1 MNKKSFFSTHTITV
15 GSIIS
20 FTWRDLLFNF
30 LHQFAQEITGGKGV
44 DVAVEAL
51 GKPQT
56 FAQCTQSVKDGGK
69 AVMIGLAQAGSVGEM
84 DINRLVRR
92 KVRTLIYVGLLLLL
106 TYYLYSLI
114 TTSSIQFEFKLII
127 CALMLVLSVIY
138 YSHT

>member
-1 MNKKSFFSTHTITV
+1 M
-15 GSIIS
+15 
-20 FTWRDLLFNF
+20 
-30 LHQFAQEITGGKGV
+30 HQFAQEITGGKGV